1 VGVRQV
7 VAGLGATV
15 LLLTACSSSREARPI
30 TRPTSPPATSGAPE
44 TTGGGSQVPPT
55 SSETT
60 TAASEGSTPPAS
72 ATSPPSTSTTT
83 TAPGATTEI
92 RGSAI
97 AGTTGPALPVGP
109 PYSGADPFAEVV
121 RLNDGTCVG
130 WSGSQGGST
139 AGLEAGA
146 RVLVLD
152 VERDEEIGR
161 GRIEGSR
168 WEDVSRGGRQWNC
181 FFDFTA
187 TVTGAPDEFRIR
199 VAALEPW
206 LTRPNPANPDR
217 FVASVS
223 TNADI
228 GLIPS
233 CPPLPEENEER
244 PRRTTTTTTAPAR
257 FVSGWRAI
265 GRYWSQGVGS
275 LCRAGLPV
283 TAIAR
288 PCRPPRVGSE
298 YISEVVDSNDSTIS
312 YRDGQRVRV
321 GTQMTVVVAT
331 GRLCD

>member
-1 VGVRQV
+1 VTS
-7 VAGLGATV
+7 VA
-15 LLLTACSSSREARPI
+15 
-30 TRPTSPPATSGAPE
+30 
-44 TTGGGSQVPPT
+44 
-55 SSETT
+55 
-60 TAASEGSTPPAS
+60 GSTPPS
-72 ATSPPSTSTTT
+72 SPTTSTAATSTTT
-83 TAPGATTEI
+83 TVPRASSEI
-92 RGSAI
+92 TGSAV
-97 AGTTGPALPVGP
+97 AGASGPALPAGP
-109 PYSGADPFAEVV
+109 PYTGTDPFSEVV

-139 AGLEAGA
+139 AGLEVGA
-146 RVLVLD
+146 RVIVLD

-168 WEDVSRGGRQWNC
+168 WADMSRGGRQWNC

-187 TVTGAPDEFRIR
+187 TVTGSPAEFRIR

-206 LTRPNPANPDR
+206 LTRPDPADPDT

-233 CPPLPEENEER
+233 CPPVPEEEPER
-244 PRRTTTTTTAPAR
+244 PPRRTTTTTTAPAR
-257 FVSGWRAI
+257 FVSGWRAV
-265 GRYWSQGVGS
+265 GQYWSRGVAS

-298 YISEVVDSNDSTIS
+298 YISEVVDSNDSTVS